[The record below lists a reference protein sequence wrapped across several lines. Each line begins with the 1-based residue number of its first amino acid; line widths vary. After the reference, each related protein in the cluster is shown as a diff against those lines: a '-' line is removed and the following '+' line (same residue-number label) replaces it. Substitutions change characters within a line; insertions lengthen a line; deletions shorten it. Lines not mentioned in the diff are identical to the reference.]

1 MNIKY
6 KENYGKSQ
14 YELFFLLSLF
24 IIIISFFS
32 AISNT
37 TNIWDASKFALF
49 QIGGVLI
56 PGLALLKLFPIK
68 YKTREEQLI
77 LAYVDGYVLSMA
89 VYLFV
94 MFFNLD
100 KHAVLL
106 YVGISIISTIIIIFR
121 HKDEEAWS
129 VSPKLDIMPWIFLAV
144 LLFVSWLVF
153 SMHWGVSLHTT
164 EFNDDILFWIGDLIS
179 LDKNFLPMDFRYLS
193 PGRKY
198 HYGGAMQLAMV
209 CKVTNISAFNV
220 AVHYSYI
227 QSMILLAFSAY
238 CVGKRVL
245 GDKRVVGLML
255 FLLFFSTGI
264 ENRSLVTYVWH
275 IFIQPMSFNI
285 AFSLELIILLLLI
298 LQIDVKKIN
307 YSILCRVALTMLTC
321 TITKGP
327 AGAIA
332 LCAIGVICVWWLL
345 GKTEI
350 KKSILY
356 GIFSIVAFGVVFL
369 FLADINSAYVI
380 KETAE
385 NVRIEE
391 QAVALSDRVIGNVE
405 EEQEVD
411 ATVIVLE
418 SSEEERATS
427 NVYFIREKVK
437 NVILPILRYVLYVL
451 CINPWTFI
459 PAGIYFVYAVFRR
472 KTELIHW
479 VCALVLVIGTILGR
493 SIDYVGKSQMYF
505 ALAVY
510 PFAALLTGLGLR
522 EIILSEK
529 FLSKYSVTIKRFC
542 VILGCCFILICSGVG
557 TYRNSLE
564 QAIYVGMAN
573 LLQKDYQSMMVD
585 TKYDKMVYS
594 EYEAYEWIR
603 LNTDENALFLSDR
616 MLEENIESRIP
627 GVFCERYIYRFRQN
641 ELESGR
647 DCFAGNEECL
657 LEYADKGVRYIIQ
670 NKSISP
676 NFICTDNI
684 AAKLYEN
691 QQIVVYE
698 LQDRYKWKN
707 Y

>member
-1 MNIKY
+1 MNISCVDKFKGNKY
-6 KENYGKSQ
+6 T
-14 YELFFLLSLF
+14 LFILLSIF

-32 AISNT
+32 AVSNT
-37 TNIWDASKFALF
+37 TDIGDAFRFVLF
-49 QIGGVLI
+49 QIGGMLI
-56 PGLALLKLFPIK
+56 PGLALLKLFPVK
-68 YKTREEQLI
+68 CLTREEHLI

-89 VYLFV
+89 MYLFV
-94 MFFNLD
+94 MLLNLD
-100 KHAVLL
+100 KYAMLL

-121 HKDEEAWS
+121 HKDEEWS

-144 LLFVSWLVF
+144 LLFVSWLVL

-164 EFNDDILFWIGDLIS
+164 EFNDDLLFWIGDLIS

-264 ENRSLVTYVWH
+264 ENRSVVTYVWH

-298 LQIDVKKIN
+298 LQINVKKIN
-307 YSILCRVALTMLTC
+307 YSILCRVVFTMLTC

-327 AGAIA
+327 SGAIA
-332 LCAIGVICVWWLL
+332 LCAIGVICVWWLF
-345 GKTEI
+345 GKREI
-350 KKSILY
+350 KKSFLY
-356 GIFSIVAFGVVFL
+356 GIFSVVAFGVVFL
-369 FLADINSAYVI
+369 FLSDINSAYVI

-385 NVRIEE
+385 IVRIEE
-391 QAVALSDRVIGNVE
+391 QAVALSDTAIENVVE
-405 EEQEVD
+405 ERV
-411 ATVIVLE
+411 A
-418 SSEEERATS
+418 S
-427 NVYFIREKVK
+427 NTNIFRGKVK

-459 PAGIYFVYAVFRR
+459 PAGIYFTYAVFRK

-479 VCALVLVIGTILGR
+479 VCALVLVIGTILGC
-493 SIDYVGKSQMYF
+493 SINYVGKSQMYF

-529 FLSKYSVTIKRFC
+529 FLSKYSVTVKRFC

-573 LLQKDYQSMMVD
+573 LLQKDYQSMMAD
-585 TKYDKMVYS
+585 TKYDKMVYG

-627 GVFCERYIYRFRQN
+627 GVFCERYIYRFRQD

-647 DCFAGNEECL
+647 DCFAGNEESL

-707 Y
+707 L